1 MNENVSRD
9 KMDTCKRE
17 PIYEGTEKVP
27 LRNKRPKK
35 IDKRQFFQVFYIKIV
50 QVIYII
56 KNKKQ

>member
-35 IDKRQFFQVFYIKIV
+35 FDKRQFF
-50 QVIYII
+50 
-56 KNKKQ
+56 

>member
-35 IDKRQFFQVFYIKIV
+35 LIKDNFFRSFILK
-50 QVIYII
+50 
-56 KNKKQ
+56 